1 MPRAR
6 KGRGASANDGSE
18 ELEKKETDGHDQ
30 DQAKQTGEAGKGDA
44 DDTVLT
50 PPKPRKSPS
59 SKTPR
64 TPEKSFVEKMHTE
77 TRTGTHDSSVP
88 PVGSRPHRP
97 EFNADTVQLQGRKAQ
112 TDQLRA
118 FSVSME
124 RYPRGTDGG
133 QTESE
138 VETVGMRLHDSR
150 DSHAWT

>member
-18 ELEKKETDGHDQ
+18 ELGKKETDGHDQ

-44 DDTVLT
+44 VDTVLT

-64 TPEKSFVEKMHTE
+64 TPEKSFVEKTYTE
-77 TRTGTHDSSVP
+77 TETGAHDSSVP

-133 QTESE
+133 QVTK
-138 VETVGMRLHDSR
+138 R
-150 DSHAWT
+150 

>member
-18 ELEKKETDGHDQ
+18 ELGKKETDGHDQ

-112 TDQLRA
+112 TDQL
-118 FSVSME
+118 M
-124 RYPRGTDGG
+124 
-133 QTESE
+133 
-138 VETVGMRLHDSR
+138 LSR
-150 DSHAWT
+150 EG

>member
-18 ELEKKETDGHDQ
+18 ELGKKETDGHDQ

-64 TPEKSFVEKMHTE
+64 TPEKSFVAQSSAR
-77 TRTGTHDSSVP
+77 TRAGCW
-88 PVGSRPHRP
+88 
-97 EFNADTVQLQGRKAQ
+97 KA
-112 TDQLRA
+112 
-118 FSVSME
+118 
-124 RYPRGTDGG
+124 
-133 QTESE
+133 
-138 VETVGMRLHDSR
+138 
-150 DSHAWT
+150 SHA